1 MSAIKKIYQHIEP
14 NLTFIS
20 SMGVIGFPLYYYIWS
35 TLYPQ
40 PYETLGLRLFCSV
53 LFIPLVFRKYLH
65 PSLVRYLPHYYLV
78 TVGISLPFF
87 FGYMLIMNNWSTIWV
102 MSLLAS
108 IFLHILVIYETK
120 IMLFQATIS
129 FTFAYT
135 AAYYVN
141 GHQTAASI
149 EWSYIPIFLFV
160 YIYGSIFYVKG
171 KNVHE
176 AKISIAKSF
185 GAGIA
190 HEMRNPLS
198 AIRSSVELLQS
209 LLHTKHPTDSVPHY
223 MIEQHDYQMVNEL
236 LNNMNSTVDSA
247 NETINLL
254 LTSIDQNRIPTSTFK
269 IYTVSDI
276 AQHAIQSFSYK
287 NPLDRLAVNIHIE
300 DDFRFLGS
308 DVLLKYAFYNL
319 FKNAFYYQN
328 NENFHIEV
336 SISTQENWN
345 QITVKDNGAGI
356 AKEHLQDIFKDF
368 YTHGKNGGYG
378 LGLPFCRR
386 IMEAFGGKIECAS
399 VLGRWTEFTLLFP
412 SESSPA
418 MRKLK
423 EELVNAKSLLYVG
436 NESDVRLRLK
446 KQAQQMGFH
455 IETTTLTEAIKRKE
469 YDFEFDLIMVD
480 LNQINRQ
487 WDLLSVLESQL
498 HFSEA
503 QIHYIYDA
511 DSQYPIHIERH
522 LSVYPLERSYLLD
535 QSAPIL
541 YHLFFERPERIETDR
556 NVIPLK
562 QERSEKCILIVDDN
576 HSIRNLTAILLEKQ
590 GYHVI
595 QASNGQEALETMETH
610 EVDLI
615 LMDIEMPILDGIETT
630 STIRRSQ
637 KPYRHIPILGHTGDT
652 NTPTLKRIRNS
663 GMNDYIIKPADTD
676 NLLDKLADWI

>member
-1 MSAIKKIYQHIEP
+1 MNVIKKIYQYAEP
-14 NLTFIS
+14 NLS
-20 SMGVIGFPLYYYIWS
+20 SVGWLGFFGFPVYYYVW
-35 TLYPQ
+35 TYLFPQ
-40 PYETLGLRLFCSV
+40 PYESLWLRVIGTLLCLGLALRSFV
-53 LFIPLVFRKYLH
+53 PIKIQKYL
-65 PSLVRYLPHYYLV
+65 PYYYYF
-78 TVGISLPFF
+78 TMGYCLPFF
-87 FGYMLIMNNWSTIWV
+87 FGYMMIMNDYNNVWV
-102 MSLLAS
+102 MSFTSS
-108 IFLHILVIYETK
+108 ICLHILLIHETK
-120 IMLFQATIS
+120 SLIIQTTIS
-129 FTFAYT
+129 ILIAYFI
-135 AAYYVN
+135 AIYIN
-141 GHQTAASI
+141 GNELSSFHDWA
-149 EWSYIPIFLFV
+149 YIPIFLFV
-160 YIYGSIFYVKG
+160 YIFGNVFYFR
-171 KNVHE
+171 NQISHE
-176 AKISIAKSF
+176 AKVSIAKSF

-198 AIRSSVELLQS
+198 AIKSSVDLLQS

-223 MIEQHDYQMVNEL
+223 MIEQNDYQMVNEL
-236 LNNMNSTVDSA
+236 LDNMNHTVDSA

-269 IYTVSDI
+269 IYTISDI

-287 NPLDRLAVNIHIE
+287 NPLDRLAINIHIE

-308 DVLLKYAFYNL
+308 DILLKYAFYNL

-328 NENFHIEV
+328 NENFHIEI
-336 SISTQENWN
+336 SITTQDKWN
-345 QITVKDNGAGI
+345 QITVTDNGAGI

-399 VLGRWTEFTLLFP
+399 VLGQWTEFTLLFP
-412 SESSPA
+412 TESSSE

-436 NESDVRLRLK
+436 NEGDVRLRLK

-455 IETTTLTEAIKRKE
+455 IETITLPEATKRKE
-469 YDFEFDLIMVD
+469 YDFEFDVIMVD

-487 WDLLSVLESQL
+487 WDLLTVLESQL

-535 QSAPIL
+535 QSASIL
-541 YHLFFERPERIETDR
+541 YHLFFELPEIVEADR

-576 HSIRNLTAILLEKQ
+576 HSVRNLTAILLEKQ
-590 GYHVI
+590 GYHVL
-595 QASNGQEALETMETH
+595 QASNGQEALGTMEAH

-663 GMNDYIIKPADTD
+663 GMNDYIIKPADTN
-676 NLLDKLADWI
+676 NLLDKLANWI